1 MTIRMMQTLVLLG
14 GMAATVSAQLPRW
27 EFDDPADVKAWAVN
41 SHLAEVA
48 CSGGILSAKAIDSDP
63 ILHCRELSISAAPWQ
78 FVVLRVKASA
88 PGIAELFWSGKTEGT
103 YGGLTEEKKIRF
115 SVRGG
120 DWEEIALFP
129 FWHTEGVIRQLR
141 LDLYNGTS
149 SKSTG

>member
-14 GMAATVSAQLPRW
+14 GMAATASAQLPRW
-27 EFDDPADVKAWAVN
+27 EFDDPADAKAWAAN

-103 YGGLTEEKKIRF
+103 IRRSDRGKKDSLFRPRRGLGGNRPVSLLAH
-115 SVRGG
+115 RGSNPPASAG
-120 DWEEIALFP
+120 P
-129 FWHTEGVIRQLR
+129 V
-141 LDLYNGTS
+141 
-149 SKSTG
+149 